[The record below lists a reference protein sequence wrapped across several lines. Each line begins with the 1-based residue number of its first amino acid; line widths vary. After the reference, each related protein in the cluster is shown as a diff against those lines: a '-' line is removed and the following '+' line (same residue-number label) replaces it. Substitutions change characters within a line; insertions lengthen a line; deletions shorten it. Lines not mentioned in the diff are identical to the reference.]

1 MMNKALA
8 NLALRRQLLLARS
21 SLCRLK
27 IRHEVGVLREGLAWR
42 QVAVAA
48 AQSHTTRSAAFLL
61 AAELVG
67 HERMARMLVYAGRAT
82 ALARLARL
90 AIALLHRQPAD
101 PAGPPQP

>member
-1 MMNKALA
+1 MARALA
-8 NLALRRQLLLARS
+8 DLALRKQLLLARS

-27 IRHEVGVLREGLAWR
+27 IRHEAEVVRESLAWR
-42 QVAVAA
+42 NVAVAA

-61 AAELVG
+61 AAELMG
-67 HERMARMLVYAGRAT
+67 HERMARLLAYAGRAT

-101 PAGPPQP
+101 PACPPQP